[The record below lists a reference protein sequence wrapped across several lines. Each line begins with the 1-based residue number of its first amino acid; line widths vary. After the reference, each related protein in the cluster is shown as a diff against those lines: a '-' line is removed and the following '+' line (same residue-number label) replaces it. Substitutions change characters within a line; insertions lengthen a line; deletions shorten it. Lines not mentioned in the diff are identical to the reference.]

1 MLDYDL
7 AVEKHS
13 NHSCINTIANVVD
26 TPSPFYFSYI
36 TTEVFNKYINRLNC
50 KKATGHD
57 GIHARFL
64 KSAGDNFLVSLCSLF
79 NSCISSGTFPC
90 SLKMAEIS
98 PVFKKKDNLDK
109 QNYRSVNILT
119 TLSKVFERIISDQL
133 TSFFMKILNPNLSA
147 YRSGYSCQHVILQLT
162 EHWRMSLDKGD
173 SVGTIATDLSKAFDY
188 MPHGL
193 LLAKLKA
200 YGVSR
205 GACNLL
211 ISYLSN
217 RKQRV
222 RIIGGCSDWAI
233 INRGVPQGSVLGP
246 LLFNIFLNDL
256 FYFGIDSKICN
267 YADDNHL
274 SNSRKSAD
282 GLKSILELDASR
294 AVCWFNANN
303 MDANPD
309 KFQFIAMDRSG
320 PIDLSISID
329 GNIIRSSDSMKVLG
343 VTLDSKLNFD
353 EHVSN
358 ICSKASAQINVL
370 KRLSRYLNQNNR
382 TKIYQSFITAKFTYC
397 PAAWI
402 FCGKQNS
409 NKLERLQERALRFVF
424 KDSKSSY
431 DELLRRGNFLSLAAL
446 RLKFLA
452 IEVYKS
458 VNGLNPQYLNEL
470 FCLKDTNYNFRDSL
484 KLKQDRF
491 DTMKSGYKSFKYY
504 GSKLWNAIPIE
515 IKSAKSLNIF
525 KRKITEWCRSPK
537 AYDLIIA

>member
-1 MLDYDL
+1 
-7 AVEKHS
+7 
-13 NHSCINTIANVVD
+13 
-26 TPSPFYFSYI
+26 
-36 TTEVFNKYINRLNC
+36 
-50 KKATGHD
+50 
-57 GIHARFL
+57 
-64 KSAGDNFLVSLCSLF
+64 
-79 NSCISSGTFPC
+79 
-90 SLKMAEIS
+90 
-98 PVFKKKDNLDK
+98 
-109 QNYRSVNILT
+109 
-119 TLSKVFERIISDQL
+119 
-133 TSFFMKILNPNLSA
+133 
-147 YRSGYSCQHVILQLT
+147 
-162 EHWRMSLDKGD
+162 
-173 SVGTIATDLSKAFDY
+173 
-188 MPHGL
+188 
-193 LLAKLKA
+193 
-200 YGVSR
+200 
-205 GACNLL
+205 
-211 ISYLSN
+211 
-217 RKQRV
+217 
-222 RIIGGCSDWAI
+222 
-233 INRGVPQGSVLGP
+233 
-246 LLFNIFLNDL
+246 
-256 FYFGIDSKICN
+256 
-267 YADDNHL
+267 
-274 SNSRKSAD
+274 
-282 GLKSILELDASR
+282 
-294 AVCWFNANN
+294 
-303 MDANPD
+303 
-309 KFQFIAMDRSG
+309 
-320 PIDLSISID
+320 
-329 GNIIRSSDSMKVLG
+329 MKVLG
-343 VTLDSKLNFD
+343 VTLDSKLNLN